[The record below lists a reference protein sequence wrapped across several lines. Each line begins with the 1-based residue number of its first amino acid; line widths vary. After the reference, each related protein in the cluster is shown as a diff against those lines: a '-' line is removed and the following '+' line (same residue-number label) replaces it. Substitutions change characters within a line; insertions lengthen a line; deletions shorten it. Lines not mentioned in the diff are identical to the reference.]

1 VQLAQTTELE
11 IRYSALQYLDRLYG
25 YALTLTRN
33 PTEAEDLVQET
44 YLRALRAI
52 ERLRPDS
59 NVKGWLTT
67 IMRNIR
73 LNHVRSTKAGLV
85 IDTNHSV
92 VATSDFK
99 DRFSKDPHDSYLTK
113 VKAAMVRNAVETLPP
128 RYREVIILRE
138 FEDLSYSDIA
148 KVLDCPIGTVTS
160 RLGRAREQLKDLL
173 QPSFGNGD

>member
-1 VQLAQTTELE
+1 MQLAQTTELE
-11 IRYSALQYLDRLYG
+11 VRYSALRHLDRMYG
-25 YALTLTRN
+25 YALSLTRN

-44 YLRALRAI
+44 YLRAWRAI
-52 ERLRPDS
+52 EKLRPDS
-59 NVKGWLTT
+59 NVKNWLTT

-73 LNHVRSTKAGLV
+73 LNHLRSAKTGAV
-85 IDTNHSV
+85 IDTNYS
-92 VATSDFK
+92 ATATFDFQDK
-99 DRFSKDPHDSYLTK
+99 FSKDPHDSYLTK
-113 VKAAMVRNAVETLPP
+113 VEAAMVRDAVDTLPP

-173 QPSFGNGD
+173 EPSFGKGD